1 MRMILSM
8 NDRGSPDHARR
19 SLAKCADP
27 TRSVRTPRERHLLFA
42 RSYESG
48 RCTYGEQLDQL
59 GRVAHK

>member
-19 SLAKCADP
+19 SLAIAP
-27 TRSVRTPRERHLLFA
+27 TRLARTPRERHLLFA
-42 RSYESG
+42 RSYQSG
-48 RCTYGEQLDQL
+48 KCTYGEQLDQL